1 MSTDPHPPLRYF
13 LLMFMAATS
22 LANGALMVAF
32 TEQWYLCIAN
42 PLRAALYSAHF
53 VTDVGTAYLTI
64 GAALLWAAL
73 SPSRALPLVAV
84 ALLFSALHAV
94 HHVGEYLGF
103 GMPTRSVLI
112 ELFGIWG
119 PVAILAWLAL
129 ELRRAEAGAA

>member
-1 MSTDPHPPLRYF
+1 MTPAPHPPLRYF

-22 LANGALMVAF
+22 LANGAIMVAF
-32 TEQWYLCIAN
+32 TQQWYLCIAA
-42 PLRAALYSAHF
+42 PERAALYSAHF

-73 SPSRALPLVAV
+73 RPIRALPLVMV
-84 ALLFSALHAV
+84 SLLFSALHAV

-129 ELRRAEAGAA
+129 GLRQVEKTTP